1 MKKKYKEVQLT
12 TQKEKRDLN
21 EKIEFYKETVKN

>member
-1 MKKKYKEVQLT
+1 MKKKYKEVQFT
-12 TQKEKRDLN
+12 IQQEKRDLN